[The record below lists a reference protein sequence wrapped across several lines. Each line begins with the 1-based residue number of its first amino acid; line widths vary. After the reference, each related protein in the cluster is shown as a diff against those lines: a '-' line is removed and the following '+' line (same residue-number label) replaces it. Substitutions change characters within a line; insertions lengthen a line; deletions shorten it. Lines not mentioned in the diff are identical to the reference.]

1 VHVEEDIASYLVDL
15 IEHTCD
21 DSHLKLGV
29 SPRGAILL
37 FAAAKASAVQRWRD
51 FVLPDDV
58 QRMAPH
64 VLTHRFILTS
74 KAKYS
79 GAQQAD
85 VIADT
90 LSAVAVP
97 T

>member
-1 VHVEEDIASYLVDL
+1 MHLGHVVPDPL
-15 IEHTCD
+15 
-21 DSHLKLGV
+21 LGE
-29 SPRGAILL
+29 L
-37 FAAAKASAVQRWRD
+37 AAAD
-51 FVLPDDV
+51 TPDV